1 MKLNNI
7 IENIIVVLHIL
18 HIRMNNKTKNRGDP
32 LFFMYLCS
40 SWTKGVN
47 DRPPP

>member
-32 LFFMYLCS
+32 LFLCIYAVH
-40 SWTKGVN
+40 GRRV
-47 DRPPP
+47 

>member
-18 HIRMNNKTKNRGDP
+18 HIRMNNKTKKQGRP
-32 LFFMYLCS
+32 SVFYVFMQFMDEGCE
-40 SWTKGVN
+40 
-47 DRPPP
+47 